1 MTQEDETSIKFF
13 MKGMKIIP
21 PSTPVLLDY
30 LEKASEKIDDED
42 FILNLVGASS
52 NGEYIEIITPDST
65 SDPLQDDQSSVSWDF
80 AKLENL
86 DQVSFQVRQREEDP
100 VTSDPSSSYLLPVV
114 GVAVVVALAAML
126 YFMKKK

>member
-1 MTQEDETSIKFF
+1 
-13 MKGMKIIP
+13 
-21 PSTPVLLDY
+21 
-30 LEKASEKIDDED
+30 
-42 FILNLVGASS
+42 
-52 NGEYIEIITPDST
+52 
-65 SDPLQDDQSSVSWDF
+65 VSWDF